1 MLLQNLPYEMTDK
14 ILNEL
19 SCADLAR
26 FKCVSKEGKRVADRV
41 RGPLM
46 NALNSPLVPV
56 GITPTINPSRIFR
69 YQRSL
74 DKDEDIEYWTQRFK
88 DPFQSVV
95 RSQLV
100 KRFKRNNSS
109 NHDRVNVTSEQRR
122 VVNTE
127 PDGGIV
133 MVQAYAGTGK
143 TTTLFHYAQ
152 RWTERKIL
160 YLAYNK
166 LLADES
172 KKRFESLPNVHV
184 TTIHALALQH
194 VPVTNVGNL
203 SLKHVKELLGMASV
217 NEKTRLVLNEF
228 GRYCSSDT
236 LDPSAENEQTQTLW
250 ARMFESENIKVA
262 HDAYLKLFQ
271 MSRPTLHEYDV
282 IMLDEVQ
289 DCTDCILD
297 IVLRQTHATRLFVGD
312 VYQKIYGFRHVGN
325 PFEYIQNHSTQE
337 KKRFHYLSISF
348 RFGYDLMQFTNTFLQ
363 KKYNEH
369 KGFSSTKSRHD
380 TKLEVNDV
388 YFPNMV
394 TLCRFNISV
403 LKLMFELTQQDHYVC
418 ILGKVVNFDKEI
430 QYAQELL
437 WLRAIGQGE
446 GEGDF
451 RDRITVQKI
460 GSFDTLQNLYEH
472 HQAIQNTKWKN
483 RVILLETYGDAIVD
497 HWIQAKAF
505 YRTHD
510 AVFITTAHQSKGS
523 EYDHVRL
530 HDDFNG
536 SSEDAHNTLYVAMTR
551 AKQTLYLNTSLFRFF
566 DKHTPKLKYVFDT
579 KHSKK
584 QRLCGQC
591 QHRFTNHLVCS
602 ENDPVSLLRGLEC
615 ELFDYVPICSFCVLL
630 QVSSGF

>member
-1 MLLQNLPYEMTDK
+1 MLLRLPYEITDM
-14 ILNEL
+14 ILYEL

-26 FKCVSKEGKRVADRV
+26 FKAVSKTSKYIAGRV

-46 NALNSPLVPV
+46 NALTKQESLTTTVTKPD
-56 GITPTINPSRIFR
+56 RIFR
-69 YQRSL
+69 YQRSF
-74 DKDEDIEYWTQRFK
+74 DKDEDIEYWTQRFN

-100 KRFKRNNSS
+100 KRFKRTD
-109 NHDRVNVTSEQRR
+109 HGYGITSEQRR
-122 VVNTE
+122 IVNTV

-166 LLADES
+166 VLADES

-184 TTIHALALQH
+184 TTIHALALKH
-194 VPVTNVGNL
+194 FPAINVGNIT
-203 SLKHVKELLGMASV
+203 LKHVKELLGMTSV
-217 NEKTRLVLNEF
+217 NETTRLVLNDLE
-228 GRYCSSDT
+228 RYCSSDSV
-236 LDPSAENEQTQTLW
+236 DPPENEQTQTLW
-250 ARMFESENIKVA
+250 KCMFENKVA
-262 HDAYLKLFQ
+262 HDAYLKSFQ
-271 MSRPTLHEYDV
+271 ISRPTLDEYDV

-312 VYQKIYGFRHVGN
+312 VYQKIYGFRNVGN
-325 PFEYIQNHSTQE
+325 PFQYVHTQSTE
-337 KKRFHYLSISF
+337 RKRFHYLSISF
-348 RFGYDLMQFTNTFLQ
+348 RFGYDLMQFTNTFLL
-363 KKYNEH
+363 KKYNEP
-369 KGFSSTKSRHD
+369 KGFSSTKSRYD
-380 TKLEVNDV
+380 TKLEVNNE

-394 TLCRFNISV
+394 ILCRYNINV
-403 LKLMFELTQQDHYVC
+403 LKLMFELSQQDLHVC
-418 ILGKVVNFDKEI
+418 ILGKVINFDKEI

-437 WLRAIGQGE
+437 WLRDGQHI
-446 GEGDF
+446 
-451 RDRITVQKI
+451 DRSTVDKI
-460 GSFDTLQNLYEH
+460 RSFDTLQSFYEH
-472 HQAIQNTKWKN
+472 HQSIQNTKWKN
-483 RVILLETYGDAIVD
+483 RVGLLETYGDAIVD
-497 HWIQAKAF
+497 MWTHAKSF
-505 YRTHD
+505 YQTHD

-551 AKQTLYLNTSLFRFF
+551 ARKTLYLNTSLFRFF
-566 DKHTPKLKYVFDT
+566 DKNTPKLKYVFDT
-579 KHSKK
+579 QKSDK
-584 QRLCGQC
+584 QLMCGEC
-591 QHRFTNHLVCS
+591 QRRFTNRLVCS
-602 ENDPVSLLRGLEC
+602 ENDSVSLLRGLEC
-615 ELFDYVPICSFCVLL
+615 EIFDYVPICSLCV